1 MNSNQQLMNR
11 TNKLYLIAIALVLFA
26 FSSCSSE
33 DPVPEND
40 GELITDVTLT
50 FQELD
55 ESGNAVGDSFDFTAS
70 DSEGIEVGGTPTV
83 ETVMLEKGKT
93 YEMTIDVYNSLAEED
108 ITEEI
113 QAEGDEHQFYFLGSA
128 FTSSPFLSYEYND
141 DGTELIGLKGIVRV
155 QQSPGFNNANIQILL
170 RHALDKNYPGAE
182 NPNFQEYAQAGGES
196 DLDITFPV
204 VLN

>member
-1 MNSNQQLMNR
+1 MNS
-11 TNKLYLIAIALVLFA
+11 TNKLYLIALALVPFA
-26 FSSCSSE
+26 FSSCTSE

-50 FQELD
+50 FQEID
-55 ESGNAVGDSFDFTAS
+55 ASGNALGAPFDFKAS
-70 DSEGIEVGGTPTV
+70 DSEGIEIGSAPEV
-83 ETVMLEKGKT
+83 ETVMLTKGKR
-93 YEMTIDVYNSLAEED
+93 YEMSIDVYNSVAGED

-113 QAEGDEHQFYFLGSA
+113 RAEGDEHQFYFLGSA

-141 DGTELIGLKGIVRV
+141 DGAELIGLKGIVTV
-155 QQSPGFNNANIQILL
+155 QQSTGVNTANIQLLL

-182 NPNFQEYAQAGGES
+182 NPNFQDYAKAGGET

-204 VLN
+204 VVE

>member
-1 MNSNQQLMNR
+1 MNSNQQLMKT
-11 TNKLYLIAIALVLFA
+11 TNKLYLIAFALVSLA

-55 ESGNAVGDSFDFTAS
+55 DSGNAVGDPFDFTAS
-70 DSEGIEVGGTPTV
+70 DPEGIEVGATPTV
-83 ETVMLEKGKT
+83 ETVTLEKGKV
-93 YEMTIDVYNSLAEED
+93 YEMTIDVYNSIAGED

-113 QAEGDEHQFYFLGSA
+113 EEEGDEHQFYFLGSA

-141 DGTELIGLKGIVRV
+141 NGTEIIGLKGIVTV
-155 QQSPGFNNANIQILL
+155 EQSPASNNANMQILL
-170 RHALDKNYPGAE
+170 RHALDKSYPGAD
-182 NPNFQEYAQAGGES
+182 NPNFQEYAKAGGES

-204 VLN
+204 IVN